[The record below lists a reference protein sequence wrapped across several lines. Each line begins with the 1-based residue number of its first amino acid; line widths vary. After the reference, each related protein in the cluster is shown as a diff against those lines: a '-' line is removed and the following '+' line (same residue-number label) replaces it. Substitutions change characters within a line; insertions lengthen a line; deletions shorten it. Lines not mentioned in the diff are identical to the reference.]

1 MILSGYSDFSA
12 MVILLA
18 VLGHNKMLKYRAMC
32 VKDGLSSEKNYKQIF
47 LVTLATDS
55 YEPKTNDSKPD
66 Y

>member
-18 VLGHNKMLKYRAMC
+18 VLGHNKML
-32 VKDGLSSEKNYKQIF
+32 DGLSSEKNYKQIF